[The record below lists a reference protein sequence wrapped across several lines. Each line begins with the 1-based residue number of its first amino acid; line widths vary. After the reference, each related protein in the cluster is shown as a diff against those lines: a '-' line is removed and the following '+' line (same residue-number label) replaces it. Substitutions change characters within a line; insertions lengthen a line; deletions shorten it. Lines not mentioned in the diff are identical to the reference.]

1 MDVRVSSAPAV
12 SRSGDGLDRRD
23 EVWFAPYAWRTLPR
37 RERSFSC
44 KLQIDIAKQSTLRR
58 SWLSFYKT
66 THYNFSGQQYIK
78 FFFMPRDLWLPLAQI
93 LCWGFCFS
101 CECSVPTEVE
111 DLTTEAI
118 QWTNS
123 LIGPC
128 PACPSGVD
136 GSESVRPSPSV
147 VQGIACRKLPEDNR
161 GCASENLGLSSKHV
175 RELAE
180 CSCQS
185 TSRSGELSGA
195 LTLGITSLRV
205 NVRQW
210 WNHDPSNAPTTRS
223 AGTMTG
229 LGFTPDCAITGSKKE
244 INIKSEC
251 CALVFSFSK
260 RRQLRFL

>member
-1 MDVRVSSAPAV
+1 MP
-12 SRSGDGLDRRD
+12 
-23 EVWFAPYAWRTLPR
+23 
-37 RERSFSC
+37 
-44 KLQIDIAKQSTLRR
+44 QSDQGTLRQ

-66 THYNFSGQQYIK
+66 TRYHIFRTAVHQGQFLFFEIFDLPGYNFLWWALCFLCKCSYSGRRGGLANRGDSADQQSHWTLSDMSTWHWRVWVGSAI
-78 FFFMPRDLWLPLAQI
+78 PL
-93 LCWGFCFS
+93 
-101 CECSVPTEVE
+101 
-111 DLTTEAI
+111 
-118 QWTNS
+118 
-123 LIGPC
+123 
-128 PACPSGVD
+128 
-136 GSESVRPSPSV
+136 RSPGNRV
-147 VQGIACRKLPEDNR
+147 AKLPEDNLL

-195 LTLGITSLRV
+195 LTLSITSLRV